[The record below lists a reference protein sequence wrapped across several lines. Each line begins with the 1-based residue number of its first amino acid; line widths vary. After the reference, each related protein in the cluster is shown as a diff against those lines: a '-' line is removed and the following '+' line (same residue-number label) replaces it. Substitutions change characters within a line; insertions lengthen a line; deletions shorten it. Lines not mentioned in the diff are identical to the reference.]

1 MITVFYNNKEHLLP
15 EFTTRIKYELL
26 SRENDLPSLVDQ
38 NIKRWYKNGKQ
49 HRDNDLPAYVNEENG
64 TVSWRQDGLRHR
76 ENDKPARMWGNGACE
91 WYKNGLCHR
100 DGNKPA
106 YIGKDGIGW
115 FKNNN
120 YYNNFKLQNLV
131 FLQMFFKLLF
141 HFKYNKIIWSPND
154 LGGKFTK
161 YQLFLLFK

>member
-1 MITVFYNNKEHLLP
+1 MMALAYYNNV
-15 EFTTRIKYELL
+15 KYKIWDYDVINWEEL
-26 SRENDLPSLVDQ
+26 
-38 NIKRWYKNGKQ
+38 
-49 HRDNDLPAYVNEENG
+49 HRDNDEPALIYSCYEDLKEWFIHG
-64 TVSWRQDGLRHR
+64 KYHR